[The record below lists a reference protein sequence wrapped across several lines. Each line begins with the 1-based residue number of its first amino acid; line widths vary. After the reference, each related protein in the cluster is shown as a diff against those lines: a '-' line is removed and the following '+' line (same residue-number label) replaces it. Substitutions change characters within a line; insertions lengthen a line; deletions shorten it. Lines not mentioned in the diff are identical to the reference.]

1 MTTMTT
7 TLVVLIFAMLLDALL
22 GEPKWLWSRLPHP
35 AVLMGRLVGALDTRL
50 NTGANRK
57 RQGILAVG
65 VLVLVGLVL
74 GWCLSLFG
82 PIVSCIVAAILIAQ
96 NSLCSHVMDVANGLR
111 SSLKD
116 GRKAVAMIVSRDTDD
131 MTGPQVAR
139 SAIESGAENFSDGVI
154 APVFWFLV
162 GGLPGIIIYKLVNTA
177 DSMIGYRTEK
187 YEQFG
192 WAAARLDD
200 VLNVI
205 PARLSS
211 ALIAMVTG
219 HWREG
224 DAVAKDAGLHRSP
237 NAGWPEAAMARAIG
251 VALAGPRSYDGEM
264 RSFPWVNTDGSKSS
278 SARDVAQSV
287 TVLWKAWGAVV
298 VLLVAFAALLFV
310 G

>member
-7 TLVVLIFAMLLDALL
+7 TLVVLIFAMLLDAVL

-35 AVLMGRLVGALDTRL
+35 AVLMGRLVGALEARL
-50 NTGANRK
+50 NHGDRRK
-57 RQGILAVG
+57 QNGIWAVV
-65 VLVLVGLVL
+65 VLVLVGLCV
-74 GWCLSLFG
+74 GWALAAFG
-82 PIVSCIVAAILIAQ
+82 PVISCLVAAILIAQ
-96 NSLCSHVMDVANGLR
+96 NSLCAHVMDVAKGLR
-111 SSLKD
+111 SSLPD
-116 GRKAVAMIVSRDTDD
+116 GRKAVSMIVSRDTDE

-162 GGLPGIIIYKLVNTA
+162 GGLPGLIIYKLVNTA
-177 DSMIGYRTEK
+177 DSMIGYRTER

-224 DAVAKDAGLHRSP
+224 DAVAKDAALHRSP

-264 RSFPWVNTDGSKSS
+264 RPFPWVNAAGSKSS
-278 SARDVAQSV
+278 SARDVARSV
-287 TVLWKAWGAVV
+287 TVLWTAWGAVV
-298 VLLVAFAALLFV
+298 VLLVAFAALLSL

>member
-1 MTTMTT
+1 MTT
-7 TLVVLIFAMLLDALL
+7 TLVVLIFAMLLDAVL

-35 AVLMGRLVGALDTRL
+35 AVLMGRLVGALEARL
-50 NTGANRK
+50 NHGDRRK
-57 RQGILAVG
+57 QNGIWAVV
-65 VLVLVGLVL
+65 VLVLVGLCV
-74 GWCLSLFG
+74 GWALAAFG
-82 PIVSCIVAAILIAQ
+82 PVISCLVAAILIAQ
-96 NSLCSHVMDVANGLR
+96 NSLCAHVMDVAKGLR
-111 SSLKD
+111 SSLPD
-116 GRKAVAMIVSRDTDD
+116 GRKAVSMIVSRDTDE

-162 GGLPGIIIYKLVNTA
+162 GGLPGLIIYKLVNTA
-177 DSMIGYRTEK
+177 DSMIGYRTER

-224 DAVAKDAGLHRSP
+224 DAVAKDAALHRSP

-264 RSFPWVNTDGSKSS
+264 RPFPWVNAAGSKSS
-278 SARDVAQSV
+278 SARDVARSV
-287 TVLWKAWGAVV
+287 TVLWTAWGAVV
-298 VLLVAFAALLFV
+298 VLLVAFAALLSL